1 MNPNWFS
8 NGSKY
13 NAKKVEYNGMTFDSK
28 RELKRYKELE
38 LLEQAGEISNLQRQV
53 KYILIPTQREPDTIG
68 VRGGVK
74 KGKVIEHECSYTA
87 DFVYN
92 DEDGDLVVE
101 DVKGYKQGGAYTVYT
116 IKRKLMLYVHG
127 IKIKEV

>member
-38 LLEQAGEISNLQRQV
+38 LLQEAGEIKNLQRQV
-53 KYILIPTQREPDTIG
+53 KYILIPTQREPDIIG
-68 VRGGVK
+68 KRGGVK

-87 DFVYN
+87 DFTYL

-101 DVKGYKQGGAYTVYT
+101 DSKGFKTKDYA

>member
-1 MNPNWFS
+1 MNPNWFA

-38 LLEQAGEISNLQRQV
+38 LLQESGEITNLQRQV
-53 KYILIPTQREPDTIG
+53 KYVLIPTQREPDIIG
-68 VRGGVK
+68 KRGGVK

-101 DVKGYKQGGAYTVYT
+101 DSKGFKTKDYS

>member
-53 KYILIPTQREPDTIG
+53 KYVLIPTQREPDTIG

-74 KGKVIEHECSYTA
+74 KGKVIEHECSYYA
-87 DFVYN
+87 DFTFY
-92 DEDGDLVVE
+92 DDSGILHVE
-101 DVKGYKQGGAYTVYT
+101 DAKGYRGGDAYKIFK
-116 IKRKLMLYVHG
+116 IKKKLMLYIYG
-127 IKIKEV
+127 IIVEET

>member
-1 MNPNWFS
+1 MNPNWFA

-38 LLEQAGEISNLQRQV
+38 LLQESGEITNLQRQV
-53 KYILIPTQREPDTIG
+53 KYVLIPTQREPDIIG
-68 VRGGVK
+68 KRGGVK

-87 DFVYN
+87 DFAYN

-101 DVKGYKQGGAYTVYT
+101 DSKGFKTKDYS

>member
-13 NAKKVEYNGMTFDSK
+13 NAKKVEYKGMTFDSK

-38 LLEQAGEISNLQRQV
+38 LLQEAGEISNLQRQV
-53 KYILIPTQREPDTIG
+53 KYVLIPAQREADTIG
-68 VRGGVK
+68 VKGGVK
-74 KGKVIEHECSYTA
+74 KGKVIERECAYTA
-87 DFVYN
+87 DFVY
-92 DEDGDLVVE
+92 EEGGETVVE
-101 DVKGYKQGGAYTVYT
+101 DSKGFKTKDYS

>member
-38 LLEQAGEISNLQRQV
+38 LLQEAGEISDLQRQV
-53 KYILIPTQREPDTIG
+53 KYVLIPTQREPDIIG
-68 VRGGVK
+68 KRGGVK

-87 DFVYN
+87 DFTYL

-101 DVKGYKQGGAYTVYT
+101 DSKGFRTKDYA

-127 IKIKEV
+127 IKITEV

>member
-8 NGSKY
+8 DGSKY
-13 NAKKVEYNGMTFDSK
+13 KAKKVEYNGMKFDSK
-28 RELKRYKELE
+28 LELKRYKELE
-38 LLEQAGEISNLQRQV
+38 QLEQAGEITNLQRQV
-53 KYILIPTQREPDTIG
+53 KFVLIPTQREPDEIG

-74 KGKVIEHECSYTA
+74 KGKVIEHECSYIA
-87 DFVYN
+87 DFVYY
-92 DEDGDLVVE
+92 DEDGDMVVE
-101 DVKGYKQGGAYTVYT
+101 DSKGVKTKDYT

>member
-53 KYILIPTQREPDTIG
+53 KYVLIPTQREPDTIG

-92 DEDGDLVVE
+92 DEYGDLVVE
-101 DVKGYKQGGAYTVYT
+101 DSKGFRTKDYA
-116 IKRKLMLYVHG
+116 IKRKLMLYVYG
-127 IKIKEV
+127 IKIREV

>member
-1 MNPNWFS
+1 MNPNWFA

-38 LLEQAGEISNLQRQV
+38 LLQESGEITNLQRQV
-53 KYILIPTQREPDTIG
+53 KYVLIPTQREPDIIG
-68 VRGGVK
+68 KRGGVK

-87 DFVYN
+87 DFTYL

-127 IKIKEV
+127 IKIQEI

>member
-1 MNPNWFS
+1 MNPNWFA

-38 LLEQAGEISNLQRQV
+38 LLQEAGEIKNLQRQV
-53 KYILIPTQREPDTIG
+53 KYVLIPAQREPDIIG
-68 VRGGVK
+68 KRGGVK
-74 KGKVIEHECSYTA
+74 KGKTIEKECTYVA
-87 DFVYN
+87 DFVYE
-92 DEDGDLVVE
+92 EDGDTVVE
-101 DVKGYKQGGAYTVYT
+101 DVKGCKVGGAYSVFT
-116 IKRKLMLYVHG
+116 IKRKLMLYVYG

>member
-13 NAKKVEYNGMTFDSK
+13 NAKKTEYNGMTFDSK

-38 LLEQAGEISNLQRQV
+38 LMEKCGEIKNLRRQV
-53 KYILIPTQREPDTIG
+53 KYVLIPAQREPDIIG
-68 VRGGVK
+68 VKGGVK
-74 KGKVIEHECSYTA
+74 KGRVIERECAYTA
-87 DFVYN
+87 DFVYE
-92 DEDGDLVVE
+92 EDGETVVE
-101 DVKGYKQGGAYTVYT
+101 DSKGFKTKDYS

-127 IKIKEV
+127 IKIREV

>member
-38 LLEQAGEISNLQRQV
+38 LLQESGEIKNLQRQV
-53 KYILIPTQREPDTIG
+53 KYVLIPAQREPDIIG
-68 VRGGVK
+68 KRGGLK
-74 KGKVIEHECSYTA
+74 KGKTIEKECTYVA
-87 DFVYN
+87 DFVYE
-92 DEDGDLVVE
+92 EDGDTVVE
-101 DVKGYKQGGAYTVYT
+101 DVKGCKVGGAYSVFT

>member
-1 MNPNWFS
+1 MNPNWFA

-13 NAKKVEYNGMTFDSK
+13 NAKKVEYKGMTFDSK

-38 LLEQAGEISNLQRQV
+38 LLQESGEIHNLQRQV
-53 KYILIPTQREPDTIG
+53 KYVLIPTQREPDIIG
-68 VRGGVK
+68 KRGGVK

-87 DFVYN
+87 DFVYE
-92 DEDGDLVVE
+92 EDGDTIVE
-101 DVKGYKQGGAYTVYT
+101 DSKGFKTKDYS
-116 IKRKLMLYVHG
+116 IKRKLMLYVYG

>member
-38 LLEQAGEISNLQRQV
+38 LLQEAGEIKDLQRQV
-53 KYILIPTQREPDTIG
+53 KYVLIPTQREPDIIG
-68 VRGGVK
+68 KRGGVK

-87 DFVYN
+87 DFTYL

-101 DVKGYKQGGAYTVYT
+101 DSKGFKTKDYA

>member
-13 NAKKVEYNGMTFDSK
+13 NAQKVEYNGMTFDSK

-38 LLEQAGEISNLQRQV
+38 LLQEAGKIKNLQRQV
-53 KYILIPTQREPDTIG
+53 KYVLIPTQREPDIIG
-68 VRGGVK
+68 KRGGVK

-87 DFVYN
+87 DFVYE
-92 DEDGDLVVE
+92 EDGDTIVE
-101 DVKGYKQGGAYTVYT
+101 DSKGFKTKDYS
-116 IKRKLMLYVHG
+116 IKRKLMLYVYG
-127 IKIKEV
+127 IKINEV

>member
-1 MNPNWFS
+1 MNPNWFL

-53 KYILIPTQREPDTIG
+53 KYVLIPTQREPDIIG
-68 VRGGVK
+68 KRGGVK

-92 DEDGDLVVE
+92 DEDGDIVVE
-101 DVKGYKQGGAYTVYT
+101 DTKGFRTKDYT

>member
-38 LLEQAGEISNLQRQV
+38 LLQEAGEIKNLQRQV
-53 KYILIPTQREPDTIG
+53 KYVLIPAQREPDTIG
-68 VRGGVK
+68 KRGGVK
-74 KGKVIEHECSYTA
+74 KGKTIEKECTYVA
-87 DFVYN
+87 DFVYE
-92 DEDGDLVVE
+92 EDGDTVVE
-101 DVKGYKQGGAYTVYT
+101 DVKGCKVGGAYSVFT
-116 IKRKLMLYVHG
+116 IKRKLMLYVYG
-127 IKIKEV
+127 IMIKEV

>member
-1 MNPNWFS
+1 MNPNWFA

-38 LLEQAGEISNLQRQV
+38 LLQESGEITNLQRQV
-53 KYILIPTQREPDTIG
+53 KYVLIPTQREPDIIG
-68 VRGGVK
+68 KRGGVK

-87 DFVYN
+87 DFVYE
-92 DEDGDLVVE
+92 EDGETIVE
-101 DVKGYKQGGAYTVYT
+101 DSKGFKTKDYS
-116 IKRKLMLYVHG
+116 IKRKLMLYVYG
-127 IKIKEV
+127 IKIQEV